1 MLEFS
6 DMAPKAKKV
15 HDENAGVRLLRTQ
28 GERPSAGQVLET
40 ALTAGSLPITARPGR
55 PPVTSHDYTQ
65 FDPQL
70 ARSNDPCPAP
80 PLGSGYASLS
90 PAQRG
95 AYLRWLAD
103 MRHKTPPGYQQL
115 YLASLEVELL
125 ENPAAAPLFTQRLEP
140 LLTLPYWARSLRERT
155 LFWAYWLQQN
165 GAMLDRLLEE
175 GAFAELAGQVLGALA
190 HLGWR
195 LRAGHVRTL
204 GQIWLG
210 QTTAL
215 TDAVLDLRLHSLRTQ
230 LGAEPLLSA
239 LAGLGAAAGFAQPLR
254 LNHRDLRVAVAVP
267 DLRPLVEP
275 WLNELLTVTDAAVSS
290 LPAANGA
297 DQAENSDGVAV
308 ATDYP
313 ATQAHIIVEFSQS
326 RSQTFEMALKLAS
339 RHKSFRQ
346 LMDEQRT
353 LVYRVTYR
361 SSEMHSFWRLW
372 EFVQS
377 WSSTRIYCR
386 GKELQGWQVY
396 PYSEHLR

>member
-1 MLEFS
+1 
-6 DMAPKAKKV
+6 
-15 HDENAGVRLLRTQ
+15 VR
-28 GERPSAGQVLET
+28 
-40 ALTAGSLPITARPGR
+40 
-55 PPVTSHDYTQ
+55 
-65 FDPQL
+65 
-70 ARSNDPCPAP
+70 N
-80 PLGSGYASLS
+80 
-90 PAQRG
+90 
-95 AYLRWLAD
+95 
-103 MRHKTPPGYQQL
+103 
-115 YLASLEVELL
+115 
-125 ENPAAAPLFTQRLEP
+125 
-140 LLTLPYWARSLRERT
+140 LRERT
-155 LFWAYWLQQN
+155 LFWACWLQQN

-175 GAFAELAGQVLGALA
+175 GAFGELAGQVLGALA
-190 HLGWR
+190 RLGWR

-239 LAGLGAAAGFAQPLR
+239 LAGLGETAEVAQPLR

-267 DLRPLVEP
+267 NLRPLVEP
-275 WLNELLTVTDAAVSS
+275 WLSELLTVTDGFQAP
-290 LPAANGA
+290 LPAAGDA
-297 DQAENSDGVAV
+297 GQVEGSDGGAV

-326 RSQTFEMALKLAS
+326 RSATFTAALRLAS
-339 RHKSFRQ
+339 KHRSFRQ

-372 EFVQS
+372 ELVQS
-377 WSSTRIYCR
+377 WNSTRIYCR